1 MASDATA
8 WLEVGEER
16 GRLHRF
22 LHMMKTLRQNRITLF
37 GAIVIFLFI
46 ISAIFAPLIAPHDPI
61 AMRMDATLSRPS
73 LVHPLGTDEL
83 GRDLLSR
90 IIHGA
95 RISLTVG
102 IGAVLMAVGL
112 GTLAGLVSGYYGGA
126 WDALIM
132 RSLDVVWAFPATL
145 LALIFVAIHG
155 ASIYMVALVI
165 GIAFTPRFARIAR
178 GSTLAEKEKDYI
190 MAARAVGIK
199 NGKILLRHILPN
211 ILAPISVVGGMGIAW
226 AILIEASLSFL
237 GLGTKP
243 PTPSWGLMLSA
254 GRKFMRIYPGLSIFP
269 GLAIM
274 LAVFGFNAFS
284 DGLRDLLDPK
294 LQGRRE
300 IRNV

>member
-1 MASDATA
+1 MAIDATA
-8 WLEVGEER
+8 WLEAGEER

-112 GTLAGLVSGYYGGA
+112 GTMAGLASGYYGGA